1 MSLEHSMLTILTNYL
16 FVVKAKKYTNTC
28 VYIGMKLLLRIMVI
42 MVIMVVMVVMPSAY
56 ALWLAT
62 MVERVQYS
70 LL

>member
-42 MVIMVVMVVMPSAY
+42 MVVMPSAY
-56 ALWLAT
+56 ALQMAT

>member
-1 MSLEHSMLTILTNYL
+1 MLTILTNYL

-28 VYIGMKLLLRIMVI
+28 VYIGMKLLLIIMVI
-42 MVIMVVMVVMPSAY
+42 MPSAY
-56 ALWLAT
+56 VLQLAT

>member
-16 FVVKAKKYTNTC
+16 FVVKAKKYTNIC
-28 VYIGMKLLLRIMVI
+28 VYIGMKSSLRIMVI
-42 MVIMVVMVVMPSAY
+42 MVVMPSAY
-56 ALWLAT
+56 ALQMAT

>member
-28 VYIGMKLLLRIMVI
+28 VYIGMKLLLIIMVI
-42 MVIMVVMVVMPSAY
+42 MPSAY
-56 ALWLAT
+56 VLQLAT

>member
-28 VYIGMKLLLRIMVI
+28 VYIGMKSLLRIMVI
-42 MVIMVVMVVMPSAY
+42 MVIMVIMPSAY
-56 ALWLAT
+56 ALQMAT

>member
-16 FVVKAKKYTNTC
+16 FVVKTKKYTNTC
-28 VYIGMKLLLRIMVI
+28 VYIGMKSLLRIMVI
-42 MVIMVVMVVMPSAY
+42 MVIMPSAY
-56 ALWLAT
+56 VLQLAT

>member
-28 VYIGMKLLLRIMVI
+28 VYIGMKLLLII
-42 MVIMVVMVVMPSAY
+42 MVIMVVMPGAY

>member
-28 VYIGMKLLLRIMVI
+28 VYIGMKSLLRIMVI
-42 MVIMVVMVVMPSAY
+42 MVVMPSAY
-56 ALWLAT
+56 ALQMAT

>member
-28 VYIGMKLLLRIMVI
+28 VYIGMKSLLRIMVI
-42 MVIMVVMVVMPSAY
+42 MVVMPSAY
-56 ALWLAT
+56 ALQMAT

-70 LL
+70 LS

>member
-42 MVIMVVMVVMPSAY
+42 MVIMVIMPSAY

>member
-42 MVIMVVMVVMPSAY
+42 MPSAY
-56 ALWLAT
+56 VLQLAT

>member
-28 VYIGMKLLLRIMVI
+28 VYIGMKSLLRIMVI
-42 MVIMVVMVVMPSAY
+42 MVVMPGAY
-56 ALWLAT
+56 ALQMAT

>member
-28 VYIGMKLLLRIMVI
+28 VYIGMKSLLRIMVI
-42 MVIMVVMVVMPSAY
+42 MVVMPSAY
-56 ALWLAT
+56 ALHMAT

>member
-28 VYIGMKLLLRIMVI
+28 VYIGMKSLLRIMVI
-42 MVIMVVMVVMPSAY
+42 MVVMPSAY

>member
-28 VYIGMKLLLRIMVI
+28 VYIGMKLLLIIMVI
-42 MVIMVVMVVMPSAY
+42 MPSAY
-56 ALWLAT
+56 VLQLAT
-62 MVERVQYS
+62 MVESVQYS

>member
-28 VYIGMKLLLRIMVI
+28 VYIGMKSLLRIMVI
-42 MVIMVVMVVMPSAY
+42 MVVMPSAY

-70 LL
+70 VL

>member
-28 VYIGMKLLLRIMVI
+28 VYIGMKSLLRIMVI
-42 MVIMVVMVVMPSAY
+42 MVVMPSAY
-56 ALWLAT
+56 ALQMDT
-62 MVERVQYS
+62 MIERVQYS

>member
-42 MVIMVVMVVMPSAY
+42 MVVMPSAY

-70 LL
+70 VL

>member
-28 VYIGMKLLLRIMVI
+28 VYIGMKSLLRIMVI
-42 MVIMVVMVVMPSAY
+42 MVVMPSAY
-56 ALWLAT
+56 ALQIAT

>member
-28 VYIGMKLLLRIMVI
+28 VYIGMKSLLRIMVI
-42 MVIMVVMVVMPSAY
+42 MVVIPSAY

>member
-42 MVIMVVMVVMPSAY
+42 MVVMPSAY

>member
-1 MSLEHSMLTILTNYL
+1 MSLEHSMLTVLTNYL

-28 VYIGMKLLLRIMVI
+28 VYIGMKSLLRIMVI
-42 MVIMVVMVVMPSAY
+42 MVVMPSAY
-56 ALWLAT
+56 ALQMAT

>member
-28 VYIGMKLLLRIMVI
+28 VYIGMKSLLRIMVI
-42 MVIMVVMVVMPSAY
+42 MVVMPSAY
-56 ALWLAT
+56 ALQMDT

>member
-28 VYIGMKLLLRIMVI
+28 VYIGMKLLLIIMVI
-42 MVIMVVMVVMPSAY
+42 MPSAY
-56 ALWLAT
+56 VLQLDT
-62 MVERVQYS
+62 MVESVQYS

>member
-42 MVIMVVMVVMPSAY
+42 MVVMPSAY
-56 ALWLAT
+56 VLQLAT

>member
-28 VYIGMKLLLRIMVI
+28 VYIGMKLLLII
-42 MVIMVVMVVMPSAY
+42 MVVMPSAY

>member
-16 FVVKAKKYTNTC
+16 FVVKVKKYTNIC
-28 VYIGMKLLLRIMVI
+28 VYIGMKSLLRIMVI
-42 MVIMVVMVVMPSAY
+42 MVVMPSAY
-56 ALWLAT
+56 ALQMDT